1 MQTSFNRGIWSSKL
15 QNRFDID
22 LYRSACSQLENFSIL
37 PQGGIERRKGSHF
50 LRECHDS
57 NHKSLLIPFQLS
69 SSSTFI
75 VELSGNGEM
84 RILQFDAT
92 TNELAIKQD
101 ENLNTGFT
109 DSELDEVQWV
119 QIGKKLYI
127 THKNHSPRKLSYVAD
142 DNWLWVEASHYPA
155 APRTNRYS
163 FTNKVIIHKDG
174 DDAYVKVYNPGA
186 WLKQGDVGRFVVARD
201 DVGRSGYAI
210 ITEYLG
216 DFSEGEPAEVK
227 GKWGKCS
234 IIEPFSD
241 NDDDV
246 ELLGNE
252 YYLQGNGGGRLSP
265 QEGKA
270 GPEGMS
276 TIISVSNVL
285 SDNYWRQEDAGR
297 YIEMN
302 GGFVKITEYKSISQ
316 VEGTIIKAINDDQP
330 THDFAIYQPEW
341 GQAERHPKT
350 IAFYENRLFYGGT
363 IEKPGTIW
371 GSRLEYFD
379 DFTPHADDEYTLQ
392 YLLNGTTLHEVL
404 WMVGAQVLVIGTT
417 NGIWTI
423 GREDSSAVLTPSVTM
438 LGYQSTMACAPIRP
452 ATIGNI
458 IFFAQRNKKILRSF
472 MASASVAIDK
482 ATPADETLF
491 ADPFIDSNIYQIVTQ
506 SNPYITIWVTDT
518 DGNLWGLNYIAEQ
531 QVNAWFKFTTDGC
544 YESLMVMPQ
553 ETVDDRLFYTV
564 RRTIDGETKRYIEFF
579 WPYAGADSMF
589 HFTKEGDAVD
599 KIEGLDHLEGKN
611 VRCWTAET
619 NETGDWLRDSD
630 GTAHIFTVCNGK
642 INIEDWGT
650 TRDAY
655 VGLIY
660 VSTAKTMNWYG
671 GLNDTSYESKRRLT
685 KIRVTLLRAMSG
697 EVGVQVEEDGTPEY
711 VDLFDPIL
719 DPNERFTGTK
729 EYTLCPGTGRI
740 MKICLRQQEPDSIT
754 ITGVGCNLK

>member
-1 MQTSFNRGIWSSKL
+1 
-15 QNRFDID
+15 
-22 LYRSACSQLENFSIL
+22 
-37 PQGGIERRKGSHF
+37 
-50 LRECHDS
+50 
-57 NHKSLLIPFQLS
+57 
-69 SSSTFI
+69 

-127 THKNHSPRKLSYVAD
+127 THKNHPPRKLSRID
-142 DNWLWVEASHYPA
+142 DTHWLWVEASHYPA

-163 FTNKVIIHKDG
+163 FSGSITLDALSG
-174 DDAYVKVYNPGA
+174 DDVGFELTEG
-186 WLKQGDVGRFVVARD
+186 WLQQGDAGRFIVARD
-201 DVGRSGYAI
+201 DKGKSGYAI
-210 ITEYLG
+210 ITKYNSTTSGL
-216 DFSEGEPAEVK
+216 
-227 GKWGKCS
+227 CS
-234 IIEPFSD
+234 IIETFV
-241 NDDDV
+241 NLDV
-246 ELLGNE
+246 VTVGEDTKYRLYGPE
-252 YYLQGNGGGRLSP
+252 YYLQGNGGGMLDP
-265 QEGKA
+265 ADGQA
-270 GPEGMS
+270 GPEGKLVEIVA
-276 TIISVSNVL
+276 TDIDGDEI
-285 SDNYWRQEDAGR
+285 YWRTADVGR
-297 YIEMN
+297 YVEIN
-302 GGFVKITEYKSISQ
+302 GGFVKLTKWETADKMK
-316 VEGTIIKAINDDQP
+316 GTIIKAIDDDQG
-330 THDFAIYQPEW
+330 TYDFAIFQPEW
-341 GQAERHPKT
+341 GQDERHPKT

-363 IEKPGTIW
+363 IEKPGTVW
-371 GSRLEYFD
+371 GSRSQYFD
-379 DFTPHADDEYTLQ
+379 DFTPHADDEYMLQ
-392 YLLNGTTLHEVL
+392 YLLTGISLHEIL

-438 LGYQSTMACAPIRP
+438 LGYQSTMSCAPIRP

-472 MASASVAIDK
+472 MASASVAVDK

-491 ADPFIDSNIYQIVTQ
+491 ADPFVNSNIYQIVSQ
-506 SNPYITIWVTDT
+506 SNPYVTIWVTDT
-518 DGNLWGLNYIAEQ
+518 DGNLWGLNYITEQ
-531 QVNAWFKFTTDGC
+531 QVNAWFKFTTDGY